1 MVDRSDL
8 TTFQPLRGPM
18 KWAIIALVVVAVL
31 DADGIGSNYLEY
43 DLYDRILSGGSFTQH
58 QLDDPDLR
66 QGAVALLQFIA
77 LIGAAVFLL
86 RWFHRSYKNLRAV
99 GGEQRYGQGWSI
111 RAWFIPI
118 LNLFRPKQ
126 IANDIWQG
134 SDPTH
139 PTMTLLNW
147 WWAAFFVSEF
157 AENVAGRLAFHGNTA
172 SDIRSAD
179 MASLVG
185 ESFDLIAAIL
195 AILVVRAITARLMA
209 RAEVVS

>member
-1 MVDRSDL
+1 MVDRPDL

-31 DADGIGSNYLEY
+31 DAAGIVSDYLEY

-58 QLDDPDLR
+58 QLDDSDLR

-77 LIGAAVFLL
+77 LIGAAVFFL

-111 RAWFIPI
+111 GAWFIPI

-147 WWAAFFVSEF
+147 WLAAFLVSEF
-157 AENVAGRLAFHGNTA
+157 AENVAGRLVFHGNTA

-185 ESFDLIAAIL
+185 ESIDLIAAIL
-195 AILVVRAITARLMA
+195 AILVVRAMTARLMA